1 MKSRR
6 PVNCYVNVKGQG
18 TTPTNGFCLRCS
30 VYCFNLRETDCY
42 SWPDSMVVTLSWM
55 RPSLTGA
62 WVNPESPG
70 PLSQK
75 RISQLLREANL
86 RGEIFCKESSTNA
99 VRSVDR
105 RGVPWASGLL
115 CGQRRGG
122 NFSQNKWPLFFQD
135 GINTC

>member
-18 TTPTNGFCLRCS
+18 TTHTNGFCLRCS

-62 WVNPESPG
+62 WGDPESPG
-70 PLSQK
+70 SSVLKHESRSYCVK
-75 RISQLLREANL
+75 RIFAEKSSAKNLQL
-86 RGEIFCKESSTNA
+86 T
-99 VRSVDR
+99 
-105 RGVPWASGLL
+105 
-115 CGQRRGG
+115 
-122 NFSQNKWPLFFQD
+122 
-135 GINTC
+135 